1 MGTRRSGAA
10 LIACVA
16 LYSIVLGGVYATLA
30 VDLAARGFGA
40 RDVAINAAMTPLGLF
55 AAALVLPRLIR
66 GAVLP
71 WLVAA
76 LAATALVMLGL
87 ALTRSYA
94 AWLGLRF
101 LLGLSANALF
111 VVAESTLMI
120 AIPERSS
127 GRFLSLYNGIVTG
140 GYALGP
146 LFLAVA
152 PMSPPA
158 ALLACVA
165 VVALSAIPLAVGLP
179 RHHLALPPL
188 EVGSGLVLFALSA
201 PALVVG
207 SAAVAIFDNAALAL
221 FPVFVMETG
230 HGRDVAL
237 VLLAALL
244 GGATLLQWPIGA
256 IADRWSSLGMLRTC
270 AGATVAC
277 CAALPAVANAPA
289 ALGVLGFVAG
299 GTAFGTY
306 SMILALVKERFA
318 TGALVTA
325 NAALGVTWGLGALVG
340 VPAVGTGMDA
350 AGPLLFGPLAA
361 VPFLVLIAASL
372 APIPGRA
379 AEAGERRSH

>member
-16 LYSIVLGGVYATLA
+16 SYSIVLGGAYAALA

-55 AAALVLPRLIR
+55 VAALVLPRLVR
-66 GAVLP
+66 GAVFP
-71 WLVAA
+71 WLAAA
-76 LAATALVMLGL
+76 LAATTLVMLGL
-87 ALTRSYA
+87 AFTRSYA

-101 LLGLSANALF
+101 MLGLSANALF
-111 VVAESTLMI
+111 VVAESALMI

-127 GRFLSLYNGIVTG
+127 GRFLSLYNGVVTG

-146 LFLAVA
+146 LILAIA
-152 PMSPPA
+152 PMRTPTALA
-158 ALLACVA
+158 AGAA
-165 VVALSAIPLAVGLP
+165 MVALSAIPLVAGVP
-179 RHHLALPPL
+179 RRALTLPPL
-188 EVGSGLVLFALSA
+188 DVGSGLAVFALAA

-221 FPVFVMETG
+221 FPVFVMESG

-244 GGATLLQWPIGA
+244 AGATVLQWPIGA
-256 IADRWSSLGMLRTC
+256 VADRWSSLGMLRCC
-270 AGATVAC
+270 AVVTVAC
-277 CAALPAVANAPA
+277 CMALPAVAPVPA
-289 ALGVLGFVAG
+289 ALAVLGFVAG
-299 GTAFGTY
+299 GTAFGAY

-318 TGALVTA
+318 TSALVTA
-325 NAALGVTWGLGALVG
+325 NAALGVTWGLGAMVG
-340 VPAVGTGMDA
+340 VPVVGAGMDT

-361 VPFLVLIAASL
+361 VPFLVLLALSL
-372 APIPGRA
+372 APISGRA
-379 AEAGERRSH
+379 AEAGDGRSR

>member
-16 LYSIVLGGVYATLA
+16 LYSIVLGGAYAALA

-55 AAALVLPRLIR
+55 VAALVLPRLIR
-66 GAVLP
+66 GAVFP

-76 LAATALVMLGL
+76 VAATVLVMLGL
-87 ALTRSYA
+87 AFTRSYA
-94 AWLGLRF
+94 AWLVLRF
-101 LLGLSANALF
+101 VLGLSANALF
-111 VVAESTLMI
+111 VVAESALMI

-127 GRFLSLYNGIVTG
+127 GSFLSMYNGVVTG

-146 LFLAVA
+146 LILALA
-152 PMSPPA
+152 PMSTPA
-158 ALLACVA
+158 ALAAGGA
-165 VVALSAIPLAVGLP
+165 VVALSAVPLAMGVP
-179 RHHLALPPL
+179 RRALALPPL
-188 EVGSGLVLFALSA
+188 EVGSGLVAFALAA

-221 FPVFVMETG
+221 FPVSVMETG

-244 GGATLLQWPIGA
+244 AGATLLQWPIGA
-256 IADRWSSLGMLRTC
+256 IADRWSSLGMLRAC
-270 AGATVAC
+270 AAATVAC
-277 CAALPAVANAPA
+277 CTALPVVAHAPA

-306 SMILALVKERFA
+306 SMVLALVKERFA
-318 TGALVTA
+318 SSALVTA

-361 VPFLVLIAASL
+361 LPFLVLLAASL
-372 APIPGRA
+372 APIAGRA
-379 AEAGERRSH
+379 AEARGGRSH